1 MLHKPASILTL
12 KVPRQI
18 NKIYFLSIADGHR
31 IFLLDHPF
39 TEILFQVNGGTNDF
53 FFFVKRLNQ
62 IQGGLLSHLQP
73 NSLFNGEIKLMSV
86 LLYVCRKRQRLCNY
100 NLLSR
105 SLILTNCNHYN
116 FHELCPGRCHF
127 LR

>member
-53 FFFVKRLNQ
+53 LFFCKEAE
-62 IQGGLLSHLQP
+62 P
-73 NSLFNGEIKLMSV
+73 NTRRPSKPPAT
-86 LLYVCRKRQRLCNY
+86 Q
-100 NLLSR
+100 
-105 SLILTNCNHYN
+105 LTI
-116 FHELCPGRCHF
+116 
-127 LR
+127 